1 MLYEPIYI
9 QTSYPLIFSLNV
21 QYPCYKKYT
30 NSNLNLIDTQPKI
43 EGYHLSETQKVEPS
57 SSKFLDKIAL
67 IVSVVRV
74 TGVIIV
80 AG

>member
-9 QTSYPLIFSLNV
+9 QTSYPLILSLNV
-21 QYPCYKKYT
+21 QYPYYKKYI

-57 SSKFLDKIAL
+57 WLKFLDKIAL
-67 IVSVVRV
+67 IISVVRV

-80 AG
+80 AR